1 MVLWG
6 GECHQSTS
14 ENGYLALMFIYL
26 RLIKESLLFAWQAIV
41 VNRLRTMLSLLG
53 VMVGIFVITAVF
65 TMVDSM
71 EDSLKDTFSM
81 IQDDV
86 LFVQKWPWGPEGEGE
101 YEWWKYF
108 QRRQP
113 SMKDMEDLKS
123 RLTNAEAVA
132 FQVGDF
138 GTVEYRSNNMSDA
151 QIAAVSTDYEK
162 CIELNLDD
170 GRYFTEMELTSGKPL
185 AIIGKDIAELLYGN
199 DPPIGKDLKV
209 NGLKVSVIGTFQREG
224 SSLISDGFDKMI
236 MIPAKYGS
244 RLINYRDKDGGIVI
258 KAKEGVDLE
267 QLKQEVEQQFRA
279 VRKVGPREDNDFSI
293 NQMDRLSGFIDAIF
307 GQVEI
312 GGWFIGIFAILVGC
326 FSIANIMFVSVRER
340 TRIIGIQ
347 KALGAKNAF
356 ILGQFLFESVAL
368 CIFGA
373 LMALTLIGILTL
385 ILNAIDLGL
394 SFSIHF
400 DRFMIAMTIAVLS
413 GLIAGI
419 APASKAARMD
429 PVDAMRGH

>member
-1 MVLWG
+1 ML
-6 GECHQSTS
+6 
-14 ENGYLALMFIYL
+14 IYL

-41 VNRLRTMLSLLG
+41 VNRLRTMLSLVG

-65 TMVDSM
+65 TMVDSL

-81 IQDDV
+81 IRDDV
-86 LFVQKWPWGPEGEGE
+86 VFVQKWPWGPEGEDGE
-101 YEWWKYF
+101 FEWWKYF

-113 SMKDMEDLKS
+113 SIKDMQDLRS
-123 RLTNAEAVA
+123 RLTLASAVSFSTGTLGTAEH
-132 FQVGDF
+132 
-138 GTVEYRSNNMSDA
+138 RSNSMSGV
-151 QIAAVSTDYEK
+151 QIAGVSKDYEK
-162 CIELNLDD
+162 CLELNFSQ
-170 GRYFTEMELTSGKPL
+170 GRFFTDLEFSGGKPFG
-185 AIIGKDIAELLYGN
+185 IIGSEVSEMLFGGG
-199 DPPIGKDLKV
+199 DPLGQTIKV
-209 NGLKVSVIGTFQREG
+209 KGLKVTVIGVFEEEG
-224 SSLISDGFDKMI
+224 SSLISDGFDTMV
-236 MIPAKYGS
+236 MLPANFATRILNMKELDS
-244 RLINYRDKDGGIVI
+244 GIVVR
-258 KAKEGVDLE
+258 AKEGVDME
-267 QLKQEVEQQFRA
+267 QLKNEVTQQFRS
-279 VRKVGPREDNDFSI
+279 VRKVGPREDNDFSV
-293 NQMDRLSGFIDAIF
+293 NQMDQLSGFIDAIF

-373 LMALTLIGILTL
+373 LMALGLIAVIAL
-385 ILNAIDLGL
+385 IFNSIDIGL
-394 SFSIHF
+394 SFTIHF
-400 DRFMIAMTIAVLS
+400 DRFMIAMVIAVVS

-429 PVDAMRGH
+429 PVEAMRGH